1 MVSVAAKKTVVR
13 TLVEEG
19 IAKVSEVC
27 RAVSLPRSSFY
38 AACQRS
44 SESLE
49 LERKAVDLSRDHPRY
64 GYRRITALL
73 RREGHPV
80 NEKRVQAVRRKHGL
94 QVRKKQRRT
103 RRVRE
108 NDSKRLSANHRN
120 HVWSWDFVH
129 DQTDWGTSFRMLSVL
144 DEHTRECHSLRP
156 RQSYRAEDVIEVL
169 EELIDEYGAPRFI
182 RSDNGPEFIAYRIQD
197 WLKEQGIKSHYIK
210 PGSPW
215 EQCYI
220 ESFHDKLRDEFL
232 NREIFHSL
240 SEAKILLEGWRK
252 EYNETRIHSSLG
264 YQTPR
269 EFATF
274 GKLPLRATPCT
285 PASRKSQSTLPNNRN
300 QRLTE
305 STV

>member
-1 MVSVAAKKTVVR
+1 MVVR
-13 TLVEEG
+13 ALVDEG

-27 RAVSLPRSSFY
+27 RAVGLARSSFY
-38 AACQRS
+38 MISTRS
-44 SESLE
+44 AESHE
-49 LERKAVDLSRDHPRY
+49 LECRAVTVSRDHPRY
-64 GYRRITALL
+64 GYRRVTAML
-73 RREGHPV
+73 RREGHEV
-80 NEKRVQAVRRKHGL
+80 NEKRIQAVRRKHGL
-94 QVRKKQRRT
+94 QVRKKQKRT

-108 NDSKRLSANHRN
+108 NESKRLSAKSRN

-129 DQTDWGTSFRMLSVL
+129 DQTEWGTSFRMLSVM
-144 DEHTRECHSLRP
+144 DEYTRECHSLRP
-156 RQSYRAEDVIEVL
+156 RRSYRAEDVIEVL
-169 EELIDEYGAPRFI
+169 EELIDKHGAPRFI

-197 WLKEQGIKSHYIK
+197 WLKERGIKSHYIK

-240 SEAKILLEGWRK
+240 AEAKILLEGWRK
-252 EYNETRIHSSLG
+252 EYNEVRIHSSLG

-274 GKLPLRATPCT
+274 GKLPLRATPSI
-285 PASRKSQSTLPNNRN
+285 PASRKSNSILPNNRN
-300 QRLTE
+300 QRLAE